1 MNPEVKIIRC
11 RSIEILLTTSVIL
24 SVTEFLHIWFT
35 EKAVTFTE
43 INIQEIVNYSKI
55 VHCSTATLSVHERSQ
70 EHELKQD

>member
-35 EKAVTFTE
+35 EKAVTFKE
-43 INIQEIVNYSKI
+43 INI
-55 VHCSTATLSVHERSQ
+55 
-70 EHELKQD
+70 